1 MLCILGSLNILMMHF
16 LDSICVKMHDF
27 CINAIPGTYLTFP
40 DLSLFSTKT
49 LVETNADH
57 QVEVR
62 TQVSG
67 V

>member
-1 MLCILGSLNILMMHF
+1 MMHF

>member
-1 MLCILGSLNILMMHF
+1 MIST
-16 LDSICVKMHDF
+16 
-27 CINAIPGTYLTFP
+27 A

-62 TQVSG
+62 TQVINTGLVYCTLYNVFCIISKNKFPDSSR
-67 V
+67 VVLLTKCQ